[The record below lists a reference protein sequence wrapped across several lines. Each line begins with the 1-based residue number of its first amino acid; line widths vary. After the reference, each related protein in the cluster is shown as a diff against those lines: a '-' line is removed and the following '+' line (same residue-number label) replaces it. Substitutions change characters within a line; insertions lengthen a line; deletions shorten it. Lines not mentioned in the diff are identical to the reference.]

1 MNQKALKTLEYTKII
16 TQLESHAASP
26 LGKSL
31 CQELSPSSDLEEIRT
46 RQAQTTDAVNRVRLK
61 GSVSF
66 SGLREIGGSLK
77 RLEIGSSL
85 ASLSFSL
92 SARFL
97 PWLQEPRLTDA
108 EIQRPPPFSPPVF
121 PDRSRRS
128 RLKWLNMCLTP
139 WIPYFSPS
147 SL

>member
-31 CQELSPSSDLEEIRT
+31 CRELSPSSDLEEIRT

-66 SGLREIGGSLK
+66 SGLCKIGVPK
-77 RLEIGSSL
+77 
-85 ASLSFSL
+85 
-92 SARFL
+92 
-97 PWLQEPRLTDA
+97 
-108 EIQRPPPFSPPVF
+108 
-121 PDRSRRS
+121 
-128 RLKWLNMCLTP
+128 
-139 WIPYFSPS
+139 
-147 SL
+147 